1 MTNEGLMN
9 REYAKPDNGAD
20 SGAVR
25 LESPSEPPA
34 KRGPIADLPEILPY
48 LVPIFAYVTL
58 GGVES
63 YLPEVDKQPSPV
75 WYPIAYTVKFALVA
89 AIAWWYRPTWKD
101 FRTFPGAP
109 AFGLAAIIGMVVFV
123 LWVGLDGYYPP
134 LPGGLAHRAAFDPG
148 RLSAG
153 FRWAFIVVRMLG
165 LVVLVPV
172 IEELFWRSFL
182 IRWLIDPDFQRV
194 PIGRVTPM
202 AAVVSSAL
210 FALAHPEW
218 LPALLTGLLWAWLL
232 WQTKSL
238 GACVVSH
245 VVANL
250 ALGVYVI
257 VSGDYQYW

>member
-1 MTNEGLMN
+1 MN
-9 REYAKPDNGAD
+9 RQDESHDTGAAP
-20 SGAVR
+20 GAVR
-25 LESPSEPPA
+25 LQSPTEPPA
-34 KRGPIADLPEILPY
+34 KPGPIAELPEILPY

-58 GGVES
+58 SGVEG
-63 YLPEVDKQPSPV
+63 YLPQVDKQPSPV
-75 WYPIAYTVKFALVA
+75 WYPIAYTLKVAIVA
-89 AIAWWYRPTWKD
+89 AIAWWYRSTWKD
-101 FRTFPGAP
+101 LRPFPSLP
-109 AFGLAAIIGMVVFV
+109 RLGLATLLGMVVLV
-123 LWVGLDGYYPP
+123 LWVGLDGYYPAI
-134 LPGGLAHRAAFDPG
+134 PGGMGHRTAFDPG
-148 RLSAG
+148 RLSTG

-182 IRWLIDPDFQRV
+182 IRWLIDQDFQRV

-202 AAVVSSAL
+202 AAVVSSGL

-238 GACVVSH
+238 GACVFSH

-257 VSGDYQYW
+257 ASGDYKYW